1 MSDRNRPVYGIDL
14 GTSYSCISQVDKFD
28 HAVVLRNFEGN
39 VVTTPS
45 VVYVNGDEVIVGKEA
60 KSLSVIKKIVRDTN
74 AVNDNPDSIWVTI
87 RFKRTNE
94 KEYRYRN

>member
-1 MSDRNRPVYGIDL
+1 MSDRNRSVYGIDL
-14 GTSYSCISQVDKFD
+14 STTYSCISQVEKFD
-28 HAVVLRNFEGN
+28 HAVVLRYFGGN
-39 VVTTPS
+39 VTTPS